1 MIKNPIVLAL
11 ISATLACLAYFLN
24 NKYNDEEIDKSAMV
38 KLSLTAG
45 GLSLLTYHFLNSGE
59 GMIHLTS
66 QDVLTGDPG
75 F

>member
-11 ISATLACLAYFLN
+11 ISATMVCLAYFLN
-24 NKYNDEEIDKSAMV
+24 NKCNDEEINKSTMV
-38 KLSLTAG
+38 KLSVISVG
-45 GLSLLTYHFLNSGE
+45 VSLLTYHFLNSGQ
-59 GMIHLTS
+59 GFSLPI

>member
-11 ISATLACLAYFLN
+11 ISATIICLAYFLN
-24 NKYNDEEIDKSAMV
+24 NKCNDEEINKSTMV
-38 KLSLTAG
+38 KLSVIAG
-45 GLSLLTYHFLNSGE
+45 GVSLLTSHFLNSGE
-59 GMIHLTS
+59 GFGSPS

>member
-11 ISATLACLAYFLN
+11 VSATIVCLAYFLN
-24 NKYNDEEIDKSAMV
+24 NKCNDEEINKSTMV
-38 KLSLTAG
+38 KLSVIAAG
-45 GLSLLTYHFLNSGE
+45 VSLLTYYFINSGE
-59 GMIHLTS
+59 SVSLPN

>member
-11 ISATLACLAYFLN
+11 ISAILACVIYVIN
-24 NKYNDEEIDKSAMV
+24 NRCNDEEVNKVTMI
-38 KLSLTAG
+38 KLAAVSGAI
-45 GLSLLTYHFLNSGE
+45 SLLTYFFLNSGE
-59 GMIHLTS
+59 GISRPS

>member
-11 ISATLACLAYFLN
+11 VSATIVCLAYFLN
-24 NKYNDEEIDKSAMV
+24 NKCNDEEINKSIMV
-38 KLSLTAG
+38 KLSVIAAG
-45 GLSLLTYHFLNSGE
+45 VSLLTYYFLNNDE
-59 GMIHLTS
+59 GFSLPN